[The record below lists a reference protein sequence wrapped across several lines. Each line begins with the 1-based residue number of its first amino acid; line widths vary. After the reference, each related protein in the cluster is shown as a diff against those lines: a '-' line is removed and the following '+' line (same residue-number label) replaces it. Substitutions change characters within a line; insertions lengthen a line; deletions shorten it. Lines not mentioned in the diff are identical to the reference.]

1 MSKMKKIIIL
11 FVISVILSSCEPDD
25 ICLATIPD
33 TPKLIIVF
41 FDATNGLK
49 KEVINLKINGVNSD
63 EAYLFKTTDS
73 ISLPL
78 KNIEKTT
85 SYSFIKE
92 AKENIDDS
100 GNKDQVLINY
110 QYNHIYIS
118 RACGYKS
125 NYEINQIVIENDN
138 INWIIKSEII
148 ESSVIDENT
157 IHVKIF
163 H

>member
-1 MSKMKKIIIL
+1 M
-11 FVISVILSSCEPDD
+11 
-25 ICLATIPD
+25 
-33 TPKLIIVF
+33 
-41 FDATNGLK
+41 
-49 KEVINLKINGVNSD
+49 
-63 EAYLFKTTDS
+63 
-73 ISLPL
+73 PL
-78 KNIEKTT
+78 KNIDKTT
-85 SYSFIKE
+85 SYYFIKE

-100 GNKDQVLINY
+100 GNKDLVLINY
-110 QYNHIYIS
+110 QYNHIYIN

-125 NYEINQIVIENDN
+125 NYNIDQIIIENDN

>member
-1 MSKMKKIIIL
+1 MKKVIIL
-11 FVISVILSSCEPDD
+11 FTISIILSSCEPDD
-25 ICLATIPD
+25 ICLTTIPD

-49 KEVINLKINGVNSD
+49 KEVQDLKIKGSNSD
-63 EAYLFKTTDS
+63 EAYLLKTTDS

-78 KNIEKTT
+78 KNIDKTT
-85 SYSFIKE
+85 SYYFIKE

-100 GNKDQVLINY
+100 GNKDLVLINY
-110 QYNHIYIS
+110 QYNHIYIN

-125 NYEINQIVIENDN
+125 NYNIDQIIIENDN